1 MRILRVLAA
10 LTALLATTAAASAD
24 VVTFKNGDRISGR
37 WARVV
42 GSSLVFNSDSVGAVT
57 IPLSKIE
64 SFSSSQ
70 PAVALLKGGTEFH
83 WLLFLLPTGDW
94 ELAIQNGLKT
104 IKPGNVVA
112 ILPETTFVKLGGE
125 RHTKLWYNWRGAANF
140 GYSLERGDTRAGTL
154 STSVNADRVQ
164 PNLPGVP
171 TRWRT
176 HYNLQML
183 FAHAETVS
191 TGATISSNTLTTG
204 VRQDYLFSGHSFVY
218 SQMQFDHIQPQDL
231 KLRQSYG
238 GGFGKDLRRSGRMTF
253 SLLGGLT
260 VESEDFRNVPRRNS
274 LEGFAGERMTFAVS
288 KRVHLINKLDLYPNL
303 TSAGLF
309 RGDSSATISLQ
320 LSPRLSMNASVV
332 DFYLGQPPAGSKTN
346 NFTATTGVGVNF

>member
-1 MRILRVLAA
+1 MRILWIAVLV
-10 LTALLATTAAASAD
+10 ALLAVATASAD
-24 VVTFKNGDRISGR
+24 VVAFKNGDRLSGH
-37 WARVV
+37 WARVA
-42 GSSLVFNSDSVGAVT
+42 GSSLVFNSDSVGSVT

-64 SFSSSQ
+64 SFSSSK
-70 PAVALLKGGTEFH
+70 PAVALLKGGTSFH
-83 WLLFLLPTGDW
+83 GLLFLLSTGEW

-104 IKPGNVVA
+104 IKPGDVVA

-125 RHTKLWYNWRGAANF
+125 RHTKPWYNWRGAANF
-140 GYSLERGDTRAGTL
+140 GYSLQRGDTRAGTI

-171 TRWRT
+171 TLWRT

-204 VRQDYLFSGHSFVY
+204 VRQDYLFSGQTFAY
-218 SQMQFDHIQPQDL
+218 AETQFDHIQPQDL
-231 KLRQSYG
+231 ELRQSYG
-238 GGFGKDLRRSGRMTF
+238 GGFGKDLRRTHKMTL
-253 SLLGGLT
+253 SVLGGLT
-260 VESEDFRNVPRRNS
+260 FENEDFKNVPRRNS
-274 LEGFAGERMTFAVS
+274 LEGFTGERMTFALS
-288 KRVHLINKLDLYPNL
+288 NRVHLVDKLDLYPNI

-309 RGDSSATISLQ
+309 RGDASATISVQ
-320 LSPRLSMNASVV
+320 LSSRLSMNTSVV